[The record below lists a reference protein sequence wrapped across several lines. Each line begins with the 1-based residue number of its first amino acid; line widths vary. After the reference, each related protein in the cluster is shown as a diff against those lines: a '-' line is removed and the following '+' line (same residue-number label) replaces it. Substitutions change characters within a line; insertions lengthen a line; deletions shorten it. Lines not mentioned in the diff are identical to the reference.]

1 MTRKRLRS
9 SLHDEGLV
17 RERAVLVKVVGRG
30 DRKVAEPMAEI
41 TALAN
46 TAGVYV
52 VEAIQQNLDSPRGAT
67 YIGKG
72 KLQEVVE
79 AIQKHDVDVFIVD
92 GDLSPAQE
100 KNLEKLTERKV
111 VDRSQLI
118 MDIFARRARTHQAKL
133 QVELA
138 QLRYNLPRLKR
149 LWGHLSRFEGGIG
162 MRGPGETQ
170 LETDKRLIRNRIQK
184 LKRELDEIER
194 RNEATI
200 LSRGRDFVI
209 SIVGYTNAG
218 KSTLLNRLTGS
229 NELVEDKLFAT
240 LEGRI
245 RRWPVGETHEVLLSD
260 TVGFIRNLPHHLVAS
275 FHATLAE
282 VRHADLLFLTLDASS
297 PEAERQ
303 LATVQE
309 VLEELGCG
317 KKPVWLIL
325 TKWDAVAPDRRVEAR
340 ALRSRFPADVPVFE
354 VSAARGSGLADLA
367 KAVNRLLAEK
377 NETIM
382 TVVPHDRG
390 DLVSYLRENGRVLSQ
405 DYVEAGVKMKVEM
418 SPARAAK
425 FRTLVGR

>member
-1 MTRKRLRS
+1 MTKKKLRS
-9 SLHDEGLV
+9 TLHDEGLV
-17 RERAVLVKVVGRG
+17 RERAVVAKVVGRG
-30 DRKVAEPMAEI
+30 DRKQSDPMAEL
-41 TALAN
+41 TALAD
-46 TAGVYV
+46 TAGVDV
-52 VEAIQQNLDSPRGAT
+52 VEAIQQNLDTPRGAT
-67 YIGKG
+67 YLGKG

-79 AIQKHDVDVFIVD
+79 AIQRHDVDVFIVD

-149 LWGHLSRFEGGIG
+149 MWVHLSRFEGGIG

-184 LKRELDEIER
+184 LQRELDEIER
-194 RNEATI
+194 RNEALI
-200 LSRGRDFVI
+200 LSRGKDFVI

-218 KSTLLNRLTGS
+218 KSTLLNHLTGS

-260 TVGFIRNLPHHLVAS
+260 SVGFIRNLPHHLVAS

-303 LATVQE
+303 LATVLE
-309 VLEELGCG
+309 VLEEIGCG
-317 KKPVWLIL
+317 DKPTWLL
-325 TKWDAVAPDRRVEAR
+325 LNKWDAVPPDRRVEAR
-340 ALRSRFPADVPVFE
+340 ALRTRLPGDVHTFE
-354 VSAARGSGLADLA
+354 VSGMRGTGLADLA

-377 NETIM
+377 NETIEA
-382 TVVPHDRG
+382 VIPHDRG

-405 DYVEAGVKMKVEM
+405 EYAVAGVKMKVEL

-425 FRTLVGR
+425 FRSLAPN